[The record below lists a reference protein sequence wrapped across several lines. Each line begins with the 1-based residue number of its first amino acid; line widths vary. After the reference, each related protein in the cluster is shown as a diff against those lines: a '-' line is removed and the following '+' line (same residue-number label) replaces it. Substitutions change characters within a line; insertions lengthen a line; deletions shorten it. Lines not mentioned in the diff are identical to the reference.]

1 MRTPTTPEL
10 ESIARRHG
18 LKLIVMFGSQVSGH
32 THPESDLDVAI
43 LPTHPLSW
51 DERNVLWG
59 ELCELFQTEVDLSLL
74 DHAQPLL
81 MAEVTR
87 HGQVLYEGE
96 QSAWASLSFTPGVC
110 IGTRL
115 PCGKRRADT
124 STAVWRKCVMLD
136 KALIEQ
142 KLAFLIEHLDE
153 LAPLS
158 IATLEEY
165 KTDAIKRRRYT
176 IIFPA
181 NICAVREIF
190 NAKTL

>member
-1 MRTPTTPEL
+1 
-10 ESIARRHG
+10 
-18 LKLIVMFGSQVSGH
+18 
-32 THPESDLDVAI
+32 
-43 LPTHPLSW
+43 
-51 DERNVLWG
+51 
-59 ELCELFQTEVDLSLL
+59 
-74 DHAQPLL
+74 
-81 MAEVTR
+81 
-87 HGQVLYEGE
+87 
-96 QSAWASLSFTPGVC
+96 
-110 IGTRL
+110 
-115 PCGKRRADT
+115 
-124 STAVWRKCVMLD
+124 MLD